1 MYNNTR
7 TANIMSPSRKSET
20 SSSSSKSSP
29 KPYVEDGRIRKR
41 KGSFGTRRGRPTTAA
56 QVWQSPR
63 MKRNLIRLYY
73 CTTLKTAV
81 IGKILSAL
89 ASLKYGRR

>member
-1 MYNNTR
+1 
-7 TANIMSPSRKSET
+7 MSPSRKIES
-20 SSSSSKSSP
+20 SSP
-29 KPYVEDGRIRKR
+29 KTSPKPHVEGGRIRKR

-56 QVWQSPR
+56 QVWRSPN

-73 CTTLKTAV
+73 CTMLKTAV

-89 ASLKYGRR
+89 ASLKYGRE